1 MSNSRLKIYV
11 GFRVSNSEAIDDER
25 VLFFQRYWLEVVG
38 GKMYTYICIYIYIID
53 KQIIVYCYPSRSET
67 KFQMKHPLGGCFF
80 FKNGIPI
87 MDNFTLSAPPPPL
100 FDKGQL

>member
-38 GKMYTYICIYIYIID
+38 GKMYTYICIYI
-53 KQIIVYCYPSRSET
+53 
-67 KFQMKHPLGGCFF
+67 L
-80 FKNGIPI
+80 
-87 MDNFTLSAPPPPL
+87 
-100 FDKGQL
+100 